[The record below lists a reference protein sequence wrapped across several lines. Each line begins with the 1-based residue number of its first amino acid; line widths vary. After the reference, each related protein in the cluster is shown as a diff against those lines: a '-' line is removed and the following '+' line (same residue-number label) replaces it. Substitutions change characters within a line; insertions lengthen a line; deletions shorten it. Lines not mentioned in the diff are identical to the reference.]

1 MFRHSSRCSI
11 ILALLFIVAIGHSQ
25 DRTFS
30 FSATAGITH
39 LNLGD
44 VDQDNQN
51 DVNGWNAQGMPI
63 GSFPSLKTSFLY
75 SVKGAY
81 RIDRD
86 IAFTVSVARS
96 THRVTA
102 EYSTVNKE
110 LLLNR
115 SLGFTDY
122 MFGVLYH
129 FPLYYDDIEGYAGG
143 EVGIMDAY
151 AHADAYAAQLIIID
165 QDIEVFPYV
174 DTRGDYSIRKTT
186 FNATVGA
193 NVRVI
198 GPAFLR
204 VDAQYKFG
212 NAGKMDGH
220 VTRIDSEG
228 DDTTT
233 IGFDFSG
240 LILTL
245 GVSVRF

>member
-11 ILALLFIVAIGHSQ
+11 VLALFFLVTIGRSQ

-30 FSATAGITH
+30 VSATAGITH

-44 VDQDNQN
+44 VDEDNQN
-51 DVNGWNAQGMPI
+51 DVNGWNSQGIPI
-63 GSFPSLKTSFLY
+63 GSFPSLKSSFLY

-96 THRVTA
+96 THRVTT
-102 EYSTVNKE
+102 EYSEVNQE

-122 MFGVLYH
+122 TVGVLYH
-129 FPLYYDDIEGYAGG
+129 FPLYYDIIEGYAGG
-143 EVGIMDAY
+143 EAGIMDAY
-151 AHADAYAAQLIIID
+151 AHADAFAARLITID
-165 QDIEVFPYV
+165 QDVEVFPYV
-174 DTRGDYSIRKTT
+174 DTIADYRIRKMILS
-186 FNATVGA
+186 AVVGA
-193 NVRVI
+193 NVQVI

-204 VDAQYKFG
+204 IDAQYKFG

-220 VTRIDSEG
+220 VSRIDSEG
-228 DDTTT
+228 DETTS

-240 LILTL
+240 LILTF

>member
-1 MFRHSSRCSI
+1 MARLFSRFSI
-11 ILALLFIVAIGHSQ
+11 LLSLFFIVTIGHSQ
-25 DRTFS
+25 DRTFTV
-30 FSATAGITH
+30 SASAGITH

-44 VDQDNQN
+44 IDQDNQN
-51 DVNGWNAQGMPI
+51 DVNGWNAQGIPI
-63 GSFPSLKTSFLY
+63 GSFPTLKTSFLY
-75 SVKGAY
+75 SLKGAY

-102 EYSTVNKE
+102 EYSAVNQE

-122 MFGVLYH
+122 TFGIVYH
-129 FPLYYDDIEGYAGG
+129 FPLYYDIIEGYAGG
-143 EVGIMDAY
+143 EVGIMNAY
-151 AHADAYAAQLIIID
+151 AHADAYAARLITIEE
-165 QDIEVFPYV
+165 QEEVFPYV
-174 DTRGDYSIRKTT
+174 DTIGDYNVRKTI
-186 FNATVGA
+186 FNATLGA
-193 NVRVI
+193 NVHVI

-204 VDAQYKFG
+204 VDALYKFA
-212 NAGKMDGH
+212 NVGKMDGH

-228 DDTTT
+228 DETTT

-240 LILTL
+240 LVLTL